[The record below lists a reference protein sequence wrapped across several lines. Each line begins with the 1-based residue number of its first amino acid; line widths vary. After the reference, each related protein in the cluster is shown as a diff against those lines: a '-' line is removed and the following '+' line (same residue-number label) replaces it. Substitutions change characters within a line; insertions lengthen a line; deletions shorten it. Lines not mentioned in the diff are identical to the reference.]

1 MAGLEVERKWLID
14 SVGSLPIEVVGA
26 PADEIEQGYLTIGAD
41 GSETRV
47 RRRAGQCTLTVK
59 SGSGLVRRETEISL
73 TAEQF
78 EVLWPATE
86 NARIQKSRRAVRGE
100 GGVSGGGRVPGEGG
114 VRGAA
119 GLAAAGGVPSAGGV
133 SVGAVTIEVDVYSG
147 ALEGLVVAEV
157 EFDDPWG
164 AESFIPPYWFGREV
178 TAESAYKNRSLALH
192 GRPG

>member
-119 GLAAAGGVPSAGGV
+119 GLAAAGGV
-133 SVGAVTIEVDVYSG
+133 SVGGVTIEVDVYSG